1 MGASEVTLSVV
12 SHGQNNLVNHL
23 IADISAHCNPLP
35 RLVVTQNVADP
46 VPLEVSETAAEILI
60 NSRPKGFGANHNA
73 AFTRCRTPYF
83 CIANPDI
90 RLTNDPFGALANALR
105 TSGAAVAGPLVRGPK
120 GNVEDSA
127 RRFPTMISLVDKLLR
142 GSAGPEY
149 RFDQGMV
156 SVDWIAG
163 MFMLFETAAYRDLGG
178 FDERYFLY
186 YEDVDICRRLNRSGR
201 KVAYEPQAQ
210 VVHAAQRA
218 SRRDLWHLR
227 RHLASLLRYL
237 LSR

>member
-23 IADISAHCNPLP
+23 IADIRTHCNPLP

-46 VPLEVSETAAEILI
+46 IPLGVSRTAAEILV
-60 NSRPKGFGANHNA
+60 NSHPKGFGANHNA

-90 RLTNDPFGALANALR
+90 RLTSDPFGALANALR
-105 TSGAAVAGPLVRGPK
+105 TSGAAVAGPLVRGPM

-127 RRFPTMISLVDKLLR
+127 RRFPTMASLVGKLLQ

-149 RFDQGMV
+149 RFDQGLV

-163 MFMLFETAAYRDLGG
+163 MFMLFDTAAYRELGG

-186 YEDVDICRRLNRSGR
+186 YEDVDICRRLKLSGR
-201 KVAYEPQAQ
+201 TVAYAPHAE

-218 SRRDLWHLR
+218 SRRNLWYLR
-227 RHLASLLRYL
+227 RHLVSLLRYL
-237 LSR
+237 FSR